1 MIERSRVRVP
11 AGAAGEFSSPESVF
25 CADYY
30 FDIWRGL
37 REYQSAETENKAD
50 GTRERWNTD
59 TLAGGMENKRIT
71 RIYPNS
77 SRMVNATQS

>member
-1 MIERSRVRVP
+1 MLI
-11 AGAAGEFSSPESVF
+11 
-25 CADYY
+25 
-30 FDIWRGL
+30 IILGL

-77 SRMVNATQS
+77 SRMDNATQS